1 MTDTY
6 DMLPMLGRG
15 KHRNPKKGA
24 CFMELASYLAGE
36 RWSDHPR
43 CTHPLLAMLARAVN
57 DLTVDPERPRLAP
70 LIPSVIGLT
79 SDDPHWDV
87 RIALRA
93 AQTALPISPAER
105 QQTLAVAI
113 IGAERMLDVLDDRP
127 AGTLSAESADAL
139 ATCPRTARWAQ
150 RFCEG
155 ARLRPSRFVR
165 DAAPSI
171 ISAAVQG
178 IAEACVPNPDERLR
192 DLLTATIDDCRTW
205 ANAEPAA
212 ALEPEAWTAVVRA
225 AGAGAR

>member
-57 DLTVDPERPRLAP
+57 DLTVDPERPKLAP

-192 DLLTATIDDCRTW
+192 DLLTATIDDCRAW
-205 ANAEPAA
+205 SDAAPAPE
-212 ALEPEAWTAVVRA
+212 LEPESWTAVVRA

>member
-57 DLTVDPERPRLAP
+57 DLTVDPERPKLAP

-113 IGAERMLDVLDDRP
+113 IGAERMLDVLDERP

-178 IAEACVPNPDERLR
+178 IAEACVANPDERLR
-192 DLLTATIDDCRTW
+192 DVLTATIDDCRAW
-205 ANAEPAA
+205 SDAAPAPE
-212 ALEPEAWTAVVRA
+212 LEPEVWTAVVRA